1 MPPESLT
8 AAAQLV
14 KVSPGLDLQR
24 LCSIYQLFE
33 SILCDKMTVQESFAS
48 LENIVAAPDIYP
60 TWLTI
65 LCYGLAS
72 STSTLLFFSGGLMD
86 ILFGFISGLI
96 VATGVVHV
104 SNKITTFTSIFDV
117 LTSAVVGFLS
127 AAAASRITSPTTCF
141 HALSLGGVVTLL
153 PGYATFVSV
162 LEMASGSVATGTLQL
177 TTTLIYS
184 LLVGFGLAI
193 GASAHQLMFPKLA
206 LVSSDEVCSRSLSW
220 LFDIILVPSFAA
232 ANLFIMR
239 GRISKYPI
247 MLLLAAL
254 SRGIHQVCMNY
265 FVAYPHIATVLA
277 AFGVAT
283 ASNVYARLVPTVGF
297 VDMIMGLLF
306 LVPGSVGVSSSLD
319 TFGQALTSSPM
330 TEVSV
335 ILNAGQQGII
345 FSSHMMVIAV
355 SVSVG
360 LVLAAAVLYPVRK
373 MLDYKRSRK
382 NNKYR
387 VRDWVGE
394 VTF

>member
-1 MPPESLT
+1 
-8 AAAQLV
+8 
-14 KVSPGLDLQR
+14 
-24 LCSIYQLFE
+24 
-33 SILCDKMTVQESFAS
+33 
-48 LENIVAAPDIYP
+48 
-60 TWLTI
+60 
-65 LCYGLAS
+65 
-72 STSTLLFFSGGLMD
+72 
-86 ILFGFISGLI
+86 
-96 VATGVVHV
+96 
-104 SNKITTFTSIFDV
+104 
-117 LTSAVVGFLS
+117 
-127 AAAASRITSPTTCF
+127 
-141 HALSLGGVVTLL
+141 
-153 PGYATFVSV
+153 
-162 LEMASGSVATGTLQL
+162 
-177 TTTLIYS
+177 
-184 LLVGFGLAI
+184 
-193 GASAHQLMFPKLA
+193 
-206 LVSSDEVCSRSLSW
+206 
-220 LFDIILVPSFAA
+220 
-232 ANLFIMR
+232 
-239 GRISKYPI
+239 
-247 MLLLAAL
+247 
-254 SRGIHQVCMNY
+254 MNY